1 MCKMEERRKKKR
13 IELSG
18 RLVMKRLNPAGEPET
33 QSVFIDVQDLSTQ
46 GIGFNC
52 EHSLT
57 LGHIYEAYL
66 TIWTKEVLHVFIQLV
81 RGEQM
86 EDTMNYGAIFIGMPE
101 GDTMRI
107 GVYETVSDMLD

>member
-1 MCKMEERRKKKR
+1 MEEISKRKR

-18 RLVMKRLNPAGEPET
+18 RLVMKRLNPGGEPET
-33 QSVFIDVQDLSTQ
+33 QSVFIDVQDLSAQ

-52 EHSLT
+52 DQSLT

-81 RGEQM
+81 RGEQL
-86 EDTMNYGAIFIGMPE
+86 EEGFNYGAIFIGMPE
-101 GDTMRI
+101 GDSMRI
-107 GVYETVSDMLD
+107 EVYETVSDMTAE

>member
-1 MCKMEERRKKKR
+1 MEERRKRKR

-18 RLVMKRLNPAGEPET
+18 RLIMKRLSPSGEPET

-52 EHSLT
+52 DSSLT

-86 EDTMNYGAIFIGMPE
+86 EEGFNYGAIFIGMPE
-101 GDTMRI
+101 GDSMRI
-107 GVYETVSDMLD
+107 EVYETVADMTAED